1 MNSWKGLH
9 EALAVASVTSSFST
23 AGPSIAGGEVIADI
37 LLVRASGK
45 SRQAVL
51 QSLIGAIRNMN
62 WTEFI
67 CAFTVCGHWNLLIP
81 SRDD

>member
-9 EALAVASVTSSFST
+9 EA
-23 AGPSIAGGEVIADI
+23 AGRCFCDLKLLHCRTVHAGGEVIADI